1 MAESI
6 EIAFTLNGRPL
17 RLRVRSD
24 QRLLDVLRQDLR
36 LTGAKEGCGKGEC
49 GSCTV
54 IVDSR
59 AVNACLM
66 IAYQADGATIET
78 VEGLA
83 AGEELHPIQDAFIEA
98 GAVHCGAC
106 TAGFLMASKAMFD
119 AEPATSAR
127 DARWRLAGNLC
138 RCTGYA
144 KILQA
149 VSSVAGRLEPTRAVA
164 RSPGVAPSYFRPR
177 SLEEALEILAQRSGE
192 VRPVA
197 GATDLL
203 TRAGSGGP
211 GIDALFDVTA
221 VPEMQGIEERD
232 AELWLGALTTF
243 ADAAVSP
250 LVARH
255 APALRTACG
264 LAGGPQ
270 VRNRATLGGSLA
282 RAAPWA
288 DPLAALIVADAVL
301 EIVSVSSRRNV
312 PIEAFLVGPG
322 ETTLAPDELIVAVH
336 VPRREGVRGAFQR
349 LAQRQ
354 GPAVAKISVAAAMT
368 FKDGRPD
375 WVRVALGAAAP
386 MVMRCQA
393 AEKALL
399 GGGYDSLQ
407 RAKDAIRQ
415 EASPVDDLRS
425 TSEYRREMAA
435 VLLERAVRE
444 LAES

>member
-1 MAESI
+1 VAESI

-17 RLRVRSD
+17 RMRVRSD

-36 LTGAKEGCGKGEC
+36 LTGAKDGCGKGEC

-66 IAYQADGATIET
+66 MAYQADGVTVET

-83 AGEELHPIQDAFIEA
+83 AGDELHPLQEAFIET

-106 TAGFLMASKAMFD
+106 TAGFLMAAKAMFD
-119 AEPATSAR
+119 AEPSTSAR
-127 DARWRLAGNLC
+127 DARWLLAGNLC

-144 KILQA
+144 KIVQA
-149 VSSVAGRLEPTRAVA
+149 ASVVAGRLEPTRAVA

-177 SLEEALEILAQRSGE
+177 SLEEALEILAQRPGE
-192 VRPVA
+192 ARPVA

-203 TRAGSGGP
+203 ARAGP
-211 GIDALFDVTA
+211 GSAGLDALFDVTA

-232 AELWLGALTTF
+232 SELWLGALTTYT
-243 ADAAVSP
+243 DAAASP

-288 DPLAALIVADAVL
+288 DPLPPLLAADAVV
-301 EIVSVSSRRNV
+301 EIVSVSSRRDV
-312 PIEAFLVGPG
+312 PVDAFLSGPG
-322 ETTLAPDELIVAVH
+322 ETALAPDELIVGVR

-349 LAQRQ
+349 LAQRR

-375 WVRVALGAAAP
+375 WVRVAMGAAGET
-386 MVMRCQA
+386 VTRCLA
-393 AEKALL
+393 TETALL

-407 RAKDAIRQ
+407 RAKDAIRE
-415 EASPVDDLRS
+415 EARPVDDLRS
-425 TSEYRREMAA
+425 SSEYRREMAA